1 MGSLKCIGSR
11 YGYWL
16 PHCSWRLVVQLLSRV
31 WLFAALWT
39 AARQASLSFTL
50 SWSLLR
56 LMSSESVMPSN
67 HLVLCHPF
75 FSCLLSFRASR
86 SFPVS
91 CLFASGG
98 QRIRASALA
107 SVLPMNVQSWFPLG
121 LTGLISLQSKG
132 LKSLLQHHST
142 KTSVLWC
149 SAFFMDQLLHPYMT
163 TDSSDLKDLCQ
174 QSNVS
179 AF

>member
-56 LMSSESVMPSN
+56 LMSIESVMPSN

-132 LKSLLQHHST
+132 LKSCLQYHSS
-142 KTSVLWC
+142 KASILWH
-149 SAFFMDQLLHPYMT
+149 SALW
-163 TDSSDLKDLCQ
+163 SNSDIHTWLMEKP
-174 QSNVS
+174 
-179 AF
+179 